1 MIHANADDSNSTL
14 FELGSPSTPRSAS
27 DLHQAVFDAWTSVRK
42 QSFPSSHSPKLDGVR
57 RKAIDGAL
65 ALGYSVDDLR
75 AAVQGIVWRGDTHS
89 SRAET
94 LVWALRDAASID
106 NCIAVAEEK
115 RARRAALDAV
125 EIRGGERAHV

>member
-1 MIHANADDSNSTL
+1 M
-14 FELGSPSTPRSAS
+14 
-27 DLHQAVFDAWTSVRK
+27 
-42 QSFPSSHSPKLDGVR
+42 
-57 RKAIDGAL
+57 
-65 ALGYSVDDLR
+65 
-75 AAVQGIVWRGDTHS
+75 QGIVWRGDTHS

-115 RARRAALDAV
+115 MARRAALDAV